1 MVCCR
6 TEAPRD
12 GGYASAAALAVS
24 LAVAI
29 LAAAL
34 VVRGVS
40 ALKLTRADLRR
51 SQAQYALS
59 GAQALAA
66 TRLVNGARSERLA
79 WSIESLD
86 DRGVAV
92 LAEAEAPK
100 LRLAAGARLDDKA
113 LALLGADDPAGAR
126 ARLAVL
132 DAETATPDGIAAA
145 DVGATWRACAT
156 SAISPWGV
164 AEALSLATVQAPGQD
179 QDGPR
184 TGQVWRVRAATADG
198 WTDERIVRLIGRVEK
213 PAAVIWRRFGR
224 TANGGA
230 TCDRTI
236 NSRASGLAGTPATP

>member
-34 VVRGVS
+34 VLRGVS
-40 ALKLTRADLRR
+40 ALKLARADLRR
-51 SQAQYALS
+51 SQAAYALS
-59 GAQALAA
+59 GAQVLAA
-66 TRLVNGARSERLA
+66 TRLVNGARSARLA
-79 WSIESLD
+79 WSIGGLD
-86 DRGVAV
+86 DRGVSV

-100 LRLAAGARLDDKA
+100 LRLTEAARLDDKV

-126 ARLAVL
+126 AHLAVL
-132 DAETATPDGIAAA
+132 DARTATPDAIAAA
-145 DVGATWRACAT
+145 DVGASWRACAR

-164 AEALSLATVQAPGQD
+164 AEALSLAAAQAPDQD
-179 QDGPR
+179 LDGPR
-184 TGQVWRVRAATADG
+184 AGQVWRVRATTVDG

-213 PAAVIWRRFGR
+213 PGAVIWRRFGR
-224 TANGGA
+224 TADGGV